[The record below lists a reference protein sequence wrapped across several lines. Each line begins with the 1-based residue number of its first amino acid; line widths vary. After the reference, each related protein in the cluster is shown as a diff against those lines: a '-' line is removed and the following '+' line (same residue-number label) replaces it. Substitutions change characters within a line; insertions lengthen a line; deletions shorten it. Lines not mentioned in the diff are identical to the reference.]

1 METAGG
7 ILTAR
12 SCVLASLECSQNSV
26 FKRKQNKEDKEKK
39 NARRWTRGA
48 SGGWWEIKIE
58 KIESFGS
65 PSNPAFLNDKRRCL
79 QISDR
84 QRRGR
89 DIIAWN
95 SKAYRL
101 RRLYNDLYNCLSF
114 QAGISQR
121 KIVLHGILGQL
132 SGSTFVWCG
141 GEGNRIPKPQVQCFA
156 PSDPTPCTLLITL
169 KKLQK

>member
-1 METAGG
+1 METARG

-12 SCVLASLECSQNSV
+12 SCVLGSHECSQNSV
-26 FKRKQNKEDKEKK
+26 FKRKQNKEDKGKK
-39 NARRWTRGA
+39 RLEMNTERERGI
-48 SGGWWEIKIE
+48 WETKIE
-58 KIESFGS
+58 KTDSFGS

-89 DIIAWN
+89 GIIAGN
-95 SKAYRL
+95 SKAHRL
-101 RRLYNDLYNCLSF
+101 RRLMICITVYFF

-156 PSDPTPCTLLITL
+156 PSDPTSCTLLITL
-169 KKLQK
+169 KKL